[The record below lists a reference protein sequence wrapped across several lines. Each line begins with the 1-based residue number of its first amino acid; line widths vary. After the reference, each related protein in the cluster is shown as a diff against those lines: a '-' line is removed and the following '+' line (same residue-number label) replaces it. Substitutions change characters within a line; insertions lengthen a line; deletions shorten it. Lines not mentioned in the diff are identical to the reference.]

1 MKINH
6 LAVIMDGNGRWAK
19 SHNLPIHKGHQKGSE
34 KIEELCE
41 NVANNGI
48 KYLTIFAFST
58 ENWKRSTEE
67 INHLLKLIK
76 FFYSKKLNKL
86 VKDNVNVKILGFDEN
101 VPSDIKDLFLKM
113 EEKTKDNDGLY
124 LNIAFNY
131 GSRKEIVNSVNEFIK
146 NNPNKLI
153 TEKDVNENLFT
164 KNMPDVDLL
173 IRTSGEQRISNF
185 LLWQI
190 AYSELVFSDVF
201 WPDFNAEELDKCIEE
216 YYKRNRRF
224 GGR

>member
-153 TEKDVNENLFT
+153 TEKDVNDNLFT

>member
-1 MKINH
+1 MNLEH

-19 SHNLPIHKGHQKGSE
+19 SHNVPIHKGHQRGSE

-41 NVANNGI
+41 NVASHGI

-67 INHLLKLIK
+67 INHLFKLIK
-76 FFYSKKLNKL
+76 VFYNKKLNKL
-86 VKDNVNVKILGFDEN
+86 IKDNVNVKIVGFDEN
-101 VPSDIKDLFLKM
+101 VPNDIKKLFEKM
-113 EEKTKDNDGLY
+113 EKKTENNNGLY

-131 GSRKEIVNSVNEFIK
+131 GSRQEIVHSVNEFIK
-146 NNPNKLI
+146 KNDNKLI
-153 TEKDVNENLFT
+153 TEQDINDNLLT
-164 KNMPDVDLL
+164 KNIPDVDLL

-190 AYSELVFSDVF
+190 AYSELVFSEVY
-201 WPDFNAEELDKCIEE
+201 WPDFDADELDTCINI

>member
-1 MKINH
+1 MEINH

-19 SHNLPIHKGHQKGSE
+19 KHNLPTHKGHQKGSE
-34 KIEELCE
+34 QIEELCE
-41 NVANNGI
+41 NVTKHGI
-48 KYLTIFAFST
+48 KHLTIFAFST

-86 VKDNVNVKILGFDEN
+86 IKDNVNVKILGFDEN
-101 VPSDIKDLFLKM
+101 IPRDIKDLFLKM

-131 GSRKEIVNSVNEFIK
+131 GSRKEIVNGVNEFIQ

-153 TEKDVNENLFT
+153 TEKDINDNLFT
-164 KNMPDVDLL
+164 KGTPDVDLL

-190 AYSELVFSDVF
+190 AYSELVFPDVL
-201 WPDFNAEELDKCIEE
+201 WPDFGAKELDKCIEE

>member
-101 VPSDIKDLFLKM
+101 VPSDIKNLFLKM

-153 TEKDVNENLFT
+153 TEKDVNDNLFT

>member
-1 MKINH
+1 MNIEH

-19 SHNLPIHKGHQKGSE
+19 KHNLPVHKGHKKGSD
-34 KIEELCE
+34 KLEELCS
-41 NVANNGI
+41 NVAKHDI

-67 INHLLKLIK
+67 INHLFKLIK
-76 FFYSKKLNKL
+76 FFYNNKLNKL
-86 VKDNVNVKILGFDEN
+86 VKDNVCVKILGFDEKI
-101 VPSDIKDLFLKM
+101 PKDIKELFSKM

-131 GSRKEIVNSVNEFIK
+131 GSRQEIVNSVNNFI
-146 NNPNKLI
+146 NDNPNKKI
-153 TEKDVNENLFT
+153 TQKDIENNLFT
-164 KNMPDVDLL
+164 KGIPDVDLL
-173 IRTSGEQRISNF
+173 IRTSGEQRVSNF

-190 AYSELVFSDVF
+190 AYSEFVFSDVL
-201 WPDFNAEELDKCIEE
+201 WPDFDAKELDKCIDI
-216 YYKRNRRF
+216 YNKRNRRF